1 MSPLSPPRRSLSD
14 SSQNTN
20 WRDLYCAAILE
31 LEKTQIPP
39 RIAQAEKV
47 IVERA
52 RELFDEGDVNADER
66 QALHDIDLVI
76 LCHTIPEDQK
86 VNLIASMKQK
96 KRRTP
101 VISIHADGEADHEL
115 VDGYVHSLDG
125 PEALLACI
133 AQVLD
138 KSSGLQF
145 AG

>member
-66 QALHDIDLVI
+66 QALDDALYF
-76 LCHTIPEDQK
+76 LQALRHTLTFETFSSRNFGNDDGRK
-86 VNLIASMKQK
+86 VA
-96 KRRTP
+96 
-101 VISIHADGEADHEL
+101 
-115 VDGYVHSLDG
+115 
-125 PEALLACI
+125 
-133 AQVLD
+133 
-138 KSSGLQF
+138 
-145 AG
+145 